1 MTKWDW
7 LEKPHQSPTW
17 GFIARVIVKAGVL
30 FLLVNVLFA
39 ACQPLPT
46 LGRLSLYNTI
56 LPGRDRLP
64 YGENPTQSYTISL
77 NNIPAMFAS
86 HSVSRPKAED
96 EFRVILLGD
105 SATWGW
111 LQTNEETLAA
121 QINAGSHTLED
132 GRRIVAYNTG
142 YPIMSLMKDLLLL
155 DAVLDY
161 QPDLIVWLITLESF
175 PRDKQLFPPLVQNNT
190 ETARRLIADYDL
202 NLNPED
208 ARLVDS
214 SFLENTLIGQ
224 RRALADLLRYQLYGF
239 SWAAT
244 GIDQV
249 WETYTPLSRDYEE
262 DLLMWQDFTEPQP
275 LTEADLAFD
284 VLLAGRAMAGDVPI
298 VLVNEPMFIS
308 DGLNSHLRYNF
319 FYPRWAYD
327 SYRSLL
333 IDTIQAHDWPL
344 LDTWQAIPPQHFTD
358 SPVHMTAEG
367 TRLFADMLIP
377 FLITNAR

>member
-1 MTKWDW
+1 MAKWDW

-17 GFIARVIVKAGVL
+17 GFIARVVVKAGAL

-39 ACQPLPT
+39 ACQPLST
-46 LGRLSLYNTI
+46 LGRLSLYNTL

-64 YGENPTQSYTISL
+64 YGENPAQSYTISL

-111 LQTNEETLAA
+111 LQTNEETLAG
-121 QINAGSHTLED
+121 QINAGNHTLPD
-132 GRRIVAYNTG
+132 GRRVVAYNVG

-175 PRDKQLFPPLVQNNT
+175 PRDKQLFPPLVQNNA
-190 ETARRLIADYDL
+190 ETVRRLIADYDL
-202 NLNPED
+202 NLDPED
-208 ARLVDS
+208 PRLVEA

-244 GIDQV
+244 GIDQY
-249 WETYTPLSRDYEE
+249 WETYTPLSRDY
-262 DLLMWQDFTEPQP
+262 DNDPLRWQDFTTPQP
-275 LTEADLAFD
+275 LTEAELAFD
-284 VLLAGRAMAGDVPI
+284 VLLAGRAMAGDVPV

-308 DGLNSHLRYNF
+308 DGLNSDLRYNF

-327 SYRSLL
+327 AYRALL

-344 LDTWQAIPPQHFTD
+344 LDTWDSIPPQHFTD
-358 SPVHMTAEG
+358 SPVHMTSEG
-367 TRLFADMLIP
+367 TRLFAEMLIP
-377 FLITNAR
+377 LLITNVR